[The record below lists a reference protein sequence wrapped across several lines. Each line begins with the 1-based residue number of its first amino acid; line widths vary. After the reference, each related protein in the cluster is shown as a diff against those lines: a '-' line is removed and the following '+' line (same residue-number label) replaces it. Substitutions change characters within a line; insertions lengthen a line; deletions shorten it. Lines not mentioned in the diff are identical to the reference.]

1 MADGVSIWTP
11 ILYLAVLVTALVVFS
26 RVYRQRKLNDIARAE
41 LFYERNFAQE
51 IYRSLREGSQ
61 VVPDNVLKM
70 ALLVWGATDF
80 LRVMKIKECKPA
92 VAQLAQNG
100 MVGEV
105 LEFRVGGTEKALD
118 EEIKVI
124 VGDALTLAPEWTSVV
139 QTAGEVAQND
149 AVRRRLTFLSEFEN
163 DLKLM
168 AGPDALERASKGETA
183 WLVKKQKP
191 AK

>member
-1 MADGVSIWTP
+1 MAEGVSIWTP

-26 RVYRQRKLNDIARAE
+26 RVYRQRKMNDIAQAE
-41 LFYERNFAQE
+41 LFYRRNFAQE
-51 IYRSLREGSQ
+51 IYNSLREGSQ
-61 VVPDNVLKM
+61 TVPENVLKM

-80 LRVMKIKECKPA
+80 LRVMKIRECKPA
-92 VAQLAQNG
+92 ATQLAQNG

-118 EEIKVI
+118 EEIKLI
-124 VGDALTLAPEWTSVV
+124 VADALKLAPEWASVV

-149 AVRRRLTFLSEFEN
+149 AVRRRLTFLPEFEN

-168 AGPDALERASKGETA
+168 AGPNALERAAKGETA
-183 WLVKKQKP
+183 WLIKKHK
-191 AK
+191 